1 MLTENDLR
9 AALAEQ
15 DEVIAWLAEQNK
27 KLTEENEQ
35 LCSMIPSTLPDL
47 ELSRDLFGA
56 IVRF

>member
-1 MLTENDLR
+1 MDENDLR

-35 LCSMIPSTLPDL
+35 LCEIIKSK
-47 ELSRDLFGA
+47 
-56 IVRF
+56 